1 MSAPATT
8 GRPRLDLLAPP
19 MAGHL
24 HPILGLGQA
33 LAREHDVRVLSS
45 EGAQREIA
53 AAGLTGYV
61 LLPGRDAEVRAI
73 VEPAHAVGSH
83 PLRLHRQLRANL
95 ALLGALQDDLRRV
108 WREDG
113 PPALALADFTLPVV
127 GAVAR
132 EFAVPWWT
140 THPSPCVI
148 ETPDGPPAYLG
159 GWSPR
164 PGIMARLRDALGRA
178 TVRAAKRTAHR
189 LHRPTMRALGI
200 DAMYRPD
207 GSEAVYSPERIFAL
221 GLEGLEFARQWP
233 AAVEFVGPVRYTPP
247 GLAPAP
253 PFVPGRRHVLVTI
266 GTHLP
271 WMKDTMAAAAAAM
284 ARALPHVEVHFSDG
298 RVDQVARAGS
308 FGPRAHD
315 VARDRAPNF
324 HRLAYVSYGRDLPHY
339 ALVVHH
345 GGAGVMYHTLA
356 AGLPSLVL
364 PLDYDQFDH
373 AARLVAAGVARRL
386 RNPGMLAAAV
396 RAALD
401 DAALHAT
408 SQRFVAVLAGS
419 DAAATVAARVRER
432 LATSA
437 RMTARPAR

>member
-1 MSAPATT
+1 MTST
-8 GRPRLDLLAPP
+8 GRPSRLRVDLLAPP

-24 HPILGLGQA
+24 HPILGLALA
-33 LAREHDVRVLSS
+33 LARDCDVRVLSS

-53 AAGLTGYV
+53 AAGLAGRV
-61 LLPGRDAEVRAI
+61 LLQGRDAEVRAI
-73 VEPAHAVGSH
+73 VEPAHSVGSH

-95 ALLGALQDDLRRV
+95 SLLGALQQDLRRV
-108 WREDG
+108 WHEDG
-113 PPALALADFTLPVV
+113 PPALALADFTLPFA

-159 GWSPR
+159 GWA
-164 PGIMARLRDALGRA
+164 PGRGVPARVRDAAGRVV
-178 TVRAAKRTAHR
+178 VRVAKRLAHR
-189 LHRPTMRALGI
+189 LHRRTMRQLGL
-200 DAMYRPD
+200 DAIYRPD
-207 GSEAVYSPERIFAL
+207 GSEAVYSPNRIFAL
-221 GLEGLEFARQWP
+221 GLAALEFPRRWP
-233 AAVEFVGPVRYTPP
+233 RAVEFVGPVRYTPP
-247 GLAPAP
+247 GLAPPP

-271 WMKDTMAAAAAAM
+271 WMKDTMAAAAEVM
-284 ARALPHVEVHFSDG
+284 ARALPDVEVHFSDG
-298 RVDQVARAGS
+298 RVDGVASTPDAPATRAN
-308 FGPRAHD
+308 
-315 VARDRAPNF
+315 VADRAPNF
-324 HRLAYVSYGRDLPHY
+324 HRLAYVSYARDLPRY

-356 AGLPSLVL
+356 AGLPALVL

-373 AARLVAAGVARRL
+373 AARLDAAGVARRL
-386 RNPGMLAAAV
+386 RHPSMLAGAA

-401 DAALHAT
+401 DAAFHSA
-408 SQRFVAVLAGS
+408 SRRFSAALQAS
-419 DAAATVAARVRER
+419 DAAAAVAARVREA

-437 RMTARPAR
+437 PPTRPAR

>member
-1 MSAPATT
+1 MAAPVTT

-24 HPILGLGQA
+24 HPMLGLGQA
-33 LAREHDVRVLSS
+33 LARDFDVRVLSS

-53 AAGLTGYV
+53 AAGLMGCV

-73 VEPAHAVGSH
+73 VEPAHAVGRH

-108 WREDG
+108 WRDDG

-159 GWSPR
+159 GWSPGR
-164 PGIMARLRDALGRA
+164 GIALRLRDALGRA
-178 TVRAAKRTAHR
+178 TVRAAKRAAHR
-189 LHRPTMRALGI
+189 LHRPTMRALGL

-221 GLEGLEFARQWP
+221 GLEALEFPRQWP
-233 AAVEFVGPVRYTPP
+233 AAVEFVGPVRYTPS
-247 GLAPAP
+247 GLAPPP
-253 PFVPGRRHVLVTI
+253 PFVAGRRHVLVTI

-271 WMKDTMAAAAAAM
+271 WMKDTMAGAAEAT
-284 ARALPHVEVHFSDG
+284 ARALPGVEVHFSDG
-298 RVDQVARAGS
+298 RVDRVTAARAEPPTRGGAS
-308 FGPRAHD
+308 
-315 VARDRAPNF
+315 DRAPNF
-324 HRLAYVSYGRDLPHY
+324 HRLAYVSYARDLPHY

-373 AARLVAAGVARRL
+373 AARLDAAGVARRL
-386 RNPGMLAAAV
+386 RDPGMLAAAV
-396 RAALD
+396 GAALD
-401 DAALHAT
+401 DAALHAA
-408 SQRFVAVLAGS
+408 SRRFVAALAAS
-419 DAAATVAARVRER
+419 DAAATVAARVCER
-432 LATSA
+432 LATSG
-437 RMTARPAR
+437 RLTARPAR

>member
-1 MSAPATT
+1 MTVAPS
-8 GRPRLDLLAPP
+8 RRRVDLLAPP

-24 HPILGLGQA
+24 HPILGLAQA

-45 EGAQREIA
+45 ESAQREIA
-53 AAGLTGYV
+53 AAGLAGRV

-95 ALLGALQDDLRRV
+95 TLLGALREDLARV

-113 PPALALADFTLPVV
+113 APALALADFTLPVV
-127 GAVAR
+127 GSVAR

-159 GWSPR
+159 GWSPGR
-164 PGIMARLRDALGRA
+164 GVAARTRDAFGRA
-178 TVRAAKRTAHR
+178 AVRVAKRLAHR
-189 LHRPTMRALGI
+189 LHRRTMRQLGL

-207 GSEAVYSPERIFAL
+207 GSEAVYSADRIFAL
-221 GLEGLEFARQWP
+221 GLADLEFPRRWP

-247 GLAPAP
+247 GLAPVP
-253 PFVPGRRHVLVTI
+253 PFVAGRRHVLVTI

-271 WMKDTMAAAAAAM
+271 WMKDTMAAAAQAV
-284 ARALPHVEVHFSDG
+284 ARALPGVEVHFSDG
-298 RVDQVARAGS
+298 RADRVAS
-308 FGPRAHD
+308 SPDGPA
-315 VARDRAPNF
+315 ASTGAADRPANF
-324 HRLAYVSYGRDLPHY
+324 HRLAYVSYARDLSRY

-356 AGLPSLVL
+356 AGLPALVL

-373 AARLVAAGVARRL
+373 AARLEAAGVARWL
-386 RNPGMLAAAV
+386 RGPESLTAAV
-396 RAALD
+396 REALD
-401 DAALHAT
+401 DVAFHRA
-408 SQRFVAVLAGS
+408 SRRFVDALGAS
-419 DAAATVAARVRER
+419 DAAATVAARVRET
-432 LATSA
+432 LAT
-437 RMTARPAR
+437 

>member
-1 MSAPATT
+1 MAVALPSA
-8 GRPRLDLLAPP
+8 RVDLLAPP

-33 LAREHDVRVLSS
+33 LAREFDVRVLSS

-53 AAGLTGYV
+53 AAGLTGRV
-61 LLPGRDAEVRAI
+61 LLPGRDSEVRAI

-95 ALLGALQDDLRRV
+95 ALLGAFQDDLRRV
-108 WREDG
+108 WQEDG

-159 GWSPR
+159 GWSPGR
-164 PGIMARLRDALGRA
+164 GVPARLRDAAGRFA
-178 TVRAAKRTAHR
+178 VRAAKHLAHR
-189 LHRPTMRALGI
+189 LHYRTMRALGLE
-200 DAMYRPD
+200 AMYRAD
-207 GSEAVYSPERIFAL
+207 GSEAVYSPDRIFAL
-221 GLEGLEFARQWP
+221 GLETFEFPRRWP
-233 AAVEFVGPVRYTPP
+233 VALEFVGPVRFTPP
-247 GLAPAP
+247 GLAEPP
-253 PFVPGRRHVLVTI
+253 PFAPGRRHVLVTI

-271 WMKDTMAAAAAAM
+271 WMKDTMAAAAEAM
-284 ARALPHVEVHFSDG
+284 ARALPDIEVHFTDG
-298 RVDQVARAGS
+298 RVDRAAAASGDVSARAGAS
-308 FGPRAHD
+308 GRAS
-315 VARDRAPNF
+315 NF
-324 HRLAYVSYGRDLPHY
+324 HRLPYVSYGRDLARY

-356 AGLPSLVL
+356 AGLPALVL

-373 AARLVAAGVARRL
+373 AARLEAAGVARRL
-386 RNPGMLAAAV
+386 AHPSMLGAAV

-401 DAALHAT
+401 DAAFHAA
-408 SQRFVAVLAGS
+408 SRRFVPALAAS
-419 DAAATVAARVRER
+419 DAAAAVAARVREV
-432 LATSA
+432 LVTSA
-437 RMTARPAR
+437 PPARPAR

>member
-1 MSAPATT
+1 MTRAVPT
-8 GRPRLDLLAPP
+8 GRARLDLLAPP

-24 HPILGLGQA
+24 HPMLGLGQA
-33 LAREHDVRVLSS
+33 LARDYDVRVLSS

-53 AAGLTGYV
+53 AAGLTGCV

-95 ALLGALQDDLRRV
+95 TLLGALQDDLRRV

-113 PPALALADFTLPVV
+113 SPALALVDFTLPVV

-159 GWSPR
+159 GWSPGR
-164 PGIMARLRDALGRA
+164 SVPARLRDAVGRA
-178 TVRAAKRTAHR
+178 TVRMAKRIAHR
-189 LHRPTMRALGI
+189 LHRGTMRQLGL
-200 DAMYRPD
+200 DAMYRDD
-207 GSEAVYSPERIFAL
+207 GTEAVYSPDRIFAL
-221 GLEGLEFARQWP
+221 GVEALEFPRRWP

-253 PFVPGRRHVLVTI
+253 PFVAGRRHVLVTI

-271 WMKDTMAAAAAAM
+271 WMKDTMAAEAEAM
-284 ARALPHVEVHFSDG
+284 ARALPGIEVHFSDG
-298 RVDQVARAGS
+298 RADRVASMLADPAGQGGS
-308 FGPRAHD
+308 PHRP
-315 VARDRAPNF
+315 PNF
-324 HRLAYVSYGRDLPHY
+324 HRLPYVSYARDLAHY

-356 AGLPSLVL
+356 AGLPALVL

-373 AARLVAAGVARRL
+373 AARLEAAGVARRL
-386 RNPGMLAAAV
+386 RQPSMLAATV
-396 RAALD
+396 RVALD
-401 DAALHAT
+401 DAAFHAA
-408 SQRFVAVLAGS
+408 SRRFVPALAAS
-419 DAAATVAARVRER
+419 DAGAAVVQRVREA

-437 RMTARPAR
+437 RLARPAR

>member
-1 MSAPATT
+1 MTALAPS
-8 GRPRLDLLAPP
+8 RPRVDLLAPP

-33 LAREHDVRVLSS
+33 LVRDYDVRVLSS

-53 AAGLTGYV
+53 AAGLPGCV

-95 ALLGALQDDLRRV
+95 TLLGALQHDLRRV

-159 GWSPR
+159 GWA
-164 PGIMARLRDALGRA
+164 PGRGVPARLRDAAGRIA
-178 TVRAAKRTAHR
+178 VRGAKRLAHR
-189 LHRPTMRALGI
+189 LHRRTMQSLGL
-200 DAMYRPD
+200 DAMYRAD
-207 GSEAVYSPERIFAL
+207 GSEAVYSPDCIFAL
-221 GLEGLEFARQWP
+221 GLDALEFPRRWP

-253 PFVPGRRHVLVTI
+253 PLVAGRRHVLVTI

-271 WMKDTMAAAAAAM
+271 WMKDTMAAAAEAM
-284 ARALPHVEVHFSDG
+284 ARALPGIEVHFSDG
-298 RVDQVARAGS
+298 RVDRVTAAPADSSTRAG
-308 FGPRAHD
+308 A
-315 VARDRAPNF
+315 ANRAPNF
-324 HRLAYVSYGRDLPHY
+324 HRLPYVSYARDLPHY

-356 AGLPSLVL
+356 AGLPALVL

-373 AARLVAAGVARRL
+373 AARLEGAGVARWL
-386 RNPGMLAAAV
+386 RDPGMLTTAV

-401 DAALHAT
+401 DAAFQAA
-408 SQRFVAVLAGS
+408 SRRFVSTLAAS
-419 DAAATVAARVRER
+419 DAAAAVAGRVREA

-437 RMTARPAR
+437 RPGARPAR

>member
-1 MSAPATT
+1 MTAASPA
-8 GRPRLDLLAPP
+8 RVRLDLLAPP

-33 LAREHDVRVLSS
+33 LAREYDVRVLSS

-53 AAGLTGYV
+53 AAGLPGRV

-159 GWSPR
+159 GWSPGR
-164 PGIMARLRDALGRA
+164 GVPARLRDAAGRLA
-178 TVRAAKRTAHR
+178 VRTAKQLAHR
-189 LHRPTMRALGI
+189 LHRRTMQSLGL
-200 DAMYRPD
+200 DTMYRAD
-207 GSEAVYSPERIFAL
+207 GSEAVYSPDRIFAL
-221 GLEGLEFARQWP
+221 GLEALEFPRHWP

-247 GLAPAP
+247 GLAPVP
-253 PFVPGRRHVLVTI
+253 PFIAGRRHVLVTI

-271 WMKDTMAAAAAAM
+271 WMKDTMAEAAEAT
-284 ARALPHVEVHFSDG
+284 ARALPDVEVHFSDG
-298 RVDQVARAGS
+298 RVDRVAPALASPAG
-308 FGPRAHD
+308 
-315 VARDRAPNF
+315 RDSSSDRPANF
-324 HRLAYVSYGRDLPHY
+324 HRLPYVSYARDLSHY

-345 GGAGVMYHTLA
+345 GGAGVMHHTLA
-356 AGLPSLVL
+356 AGLPALVL

-373 AARLVAAGVARRL
+373 AARLEAAGVARWL
-386 RNPGMLAAAV
+386 RRPSMLATAV

-401 DAALHAT
+401 DTAFQAA
-408 SQRFVAVLAGS
+408 SRRFVPALAVS
-419 DAAATVAARVRER
+419 DAAAAVAARVREA
-432 LATSA
+432 LAIS
-437 RMTARPAR
+437 ARPASRPAR

>member
-1 MSAPATT
+1 MTATAPA
-8 GRPRLDLLAPP
+8 RLRLDLLAPP

-24 HPILGLGQA
+24 HPILGLAQS
-33 LAREHDVRVLSS
+33 LVRDYDVRVLSS

-53 AAGLTGYV
+53 AAGLPGRV

-95 ALLGALQDDLRRV
+95 TLLGALQDDLRRV
-108 WREDG
+108 WQEDG

-159 GWSPR
+159 GWSPGR
-164 PGIMARLRDALGRA
+164 GVAARVRDALGRT
-178 TVRAAKRTAHR
+178 TVRFAKRLAHR
-189 LHRPTMRALGI
+189 LHRDTMRQLGL

-207 GSEAVYSPERIFAL
+207 GSEAVYSPDRIFAL
-221 GLEGLEFARQWP
+221 GLEALEFPRRWP

-253 PFVPGRRHVLVTI
+253 PFVAGRRHVLVTI

-271 WMKDTMAAAAAAM
+271 WMKDTMAAAAEVM
-284 ARALPHVEVHFSDG
+284 ARALPDIEVHFSDG
-298 RVDQVARAGS
+298 RADRVASALAEPAGRG
-308 FGPRAHD
+308 GPA
-315 VARDRAPNF
+315 DRPANF
-324 HRLAYVSYGRDLPHY
+324 HRLPYVSYARDLPRY

-356 AGLPSLVL
+356 AGLPALVL

-373 AARLVAAGVARRL
+373 AARLDAAGVARRL
-386 RNPGMLAAAV
+386 REPGMLAAAV

-401 DAALHAT
+401 DTAFQAA
-408 SQRFVAVLAGS
+408 SRRFVPALAVSDAGS
-419 DAAATVAARVRER
+419 AVTARVREL
-432 LATSA
+432 LATSGRPA
-437 RMTARPAR
+437 ARPAR